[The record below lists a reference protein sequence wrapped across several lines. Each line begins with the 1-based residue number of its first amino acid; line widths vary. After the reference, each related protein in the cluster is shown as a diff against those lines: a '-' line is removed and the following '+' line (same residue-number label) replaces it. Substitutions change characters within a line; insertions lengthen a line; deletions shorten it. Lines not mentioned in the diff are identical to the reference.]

1 LANGQQVHA
10 SITATDNAGN
20 TIEATADHTV
30 TPDYVAEAT
39 ITIEPIA
46 VDDVINATES
56 QHPTTAVSGYVGG
69 DAKAGD

>member
-1 LANGQQVHA
+1 NGQTFTGHVGSMANGHLGYSIAVNTADLANGQQVHA

-46 VDDVINATES
+46 V
-56 QHPTTAVSGYVGG
+56 
-69 DAKAGD
+69 